1 MDNLLKGIFIYEYE
15 VETCASPVAD
25 IYETDGEI
33 VFEIEMPGMYI
44 KNIRAMV
51 LDNLLVIEGIRI
63 NDEDELSGELKY
75 LCMERCL
82 KRFRRVLKIPV
93 HVNTEK
99 ADAYYNNGILILKFP
114 KLKDKLIKIE
124 IKTNN

>member
-15 VETCASPVAD
+15 VETCARPVAD